1 MTLTLFHGYLLNVM
15 LQARSWP
22 MHLACFDSFMFK
34 NTLLSGCGNYTICEM
49 RKLRQSS
56 DLFLIGLVP
65 AFQHVSSDS
74 RDEMSYTFLGKR
86 PTFTSTNPTF
96 PESMVYP

>member
-1 MTLTLFHGYLLNVM
+1 MDFLFANPNKEVACMTLTLTHGYLLNAM
-15 LQARSWP
+15 LETRSWP
-22 MHLACFDSFMFK
+22 MHLLGG
-34 NTLLSGCGNYTICEM
+34 NNYTMCQL

-74 RDEMSYTFLGKR
+74 RDEMSYTF
-86 PTFTSTNPTF
+86 
-96 PESMVYP
+96 